1 VQIDPLRS
9 DGDMLTFKL
18 KAAGNDVTHKI
29 YSGVTREFF
38 GTDAVVAKANEA
50 QDSPCPSFRNT
61 VGTAPPILITRGEA
75 HVLRS
80 GRDTKTIA
88 LLDLDRRPAHLGAIR
103 HGGNGGPISTLIC
116 GYFTLARPTRNNV
129 LEMLPPIVHLRP
141 DHGWLEAILQ
151 RIVIES
157 AVQRPGQCAVLAR
170 ITEML
175 FVEVLRSWTT
185 SRERGEGGWLAAL
198 ADSQIGKALQ
208 LIHDQPARPWSLR
221 ELAQSAGLGRSV
233 FAARFT
239 GLVGQS
245 AHRYLVSR
253 RMEDAALLLES
264 GNDAIAEIAARVGYA
279 TTAAFSKVFQR
290 HYGISPGR
298 YRSRNVKVNTLDEQT
313 GG

>member
-1 VQIDPLRS
+1 MDILTDVLNRTRLSGTLLFHYELGRPWNVAVPQIRDAVFHYLRRGS
-9 DGDMLTFKL
+9 ATLVLEEGRSVRITDGDF
-18 KAAGNDVTHKI
+18 
-29 YSGVTREFF
+29 
-38 GTDAVVAKANEA
+38 
-50 QDSPCPSFRNT
+50 
-61 VGTAPPILITRGEA
+61 ILITRGEA

-175 FVEVLRSWTT
+175 FVEVLRSWAT